1 MKSAKSL
8 QIHSHNIFSRLLSK
22 EYGVYQQ
29 FIYTVMA
36 SSESKIEALRF
47 EKYEQACWDWNT
59 RAFEMNAILDIWFAA
74 FRLVPNF
81 SLEGCPMGLPWW
93 LSGKE
98 SFCQC
103 RRHWFEPWSGKI
115 PHAAEQLSP
124 CTITLKSGLQR
135 LRTSTIELMCY
146 NY

>member
-47 EKYEQACWDWNT
+47 EKYE
-59 RAFEMNAILDIWFAA
+59 
-74 FRLVPNF
+74 LVGTGTQ
-81 SLEGCPMGLPWW
+81 E
-93 LSGKE
+93 
-98 SFCQC
+98 
-103 RRHWFEPWSGKI
+103 H
-115 PHAAEQLSP
+115 
-124 CTITLKSGLQR
+124 LKW
-135 LRTSTIELMCY
+135 MPY
-146 NY
+146 